1 MARAPSAAPAANAN
15 QTIGASSGVMCANMR
30 ATVARGAAHS
40 SGSFTATGR
49 VRRRGASLRP
59 VESPA
64 RSDGSRGLGDL
75 HRVLGPFA
83 GAAICVGVAVGAG
96 ILRSPAQIAAALPSE
111 PWIFA
116 VWLLG
121 AVVASLDVLILAEMA
136 ASVPRVGGLVAYVRL
151 SFGPFAAFLCGW
163 SMLLVTWPGSLA
175 AVAVVAGELL
185 HGGVAAI
192 GGDSSSI
199 AGRGIASVLIAACG
213 AVNLF
218 GLRTGARLEIVLF
231 VLKVGLL
238 GGLFAAAMLA
248 APAAAP
254 TRVAVVDGAAAMPAT
269 WPLLLAAVGGA
280 MTNVIFSYDGY
291 ADAVYVAGE
300 TRDPGRALPRA
311 LFTSLLTITALYLLV
326 NASFVRVLGVQGL
339 AHAEFA
345 ALDVVRIAFG
355 SAGVVVLTAAA
366 FLVLLGA
373 VNAYFLTGP
382 RIARLLAEEGLA
394 MPVLGRLGADGSAV
408 AATILQ
414 TLLAIAFALT
424 NSYDRLL
431 SVTVPIMVTTTSLVA
446 LGLLVQRRRAPGR
459 ERPFRVPAAPVVVG
473 LQVLLGGAMLTGF
486 VQHDPWAVA
495 IDAVALLAGAGVYHF
510 TRRRMD

>member
-1 MARAPSAAPAANAN
+1 
-15 QTIGASSGVMCANMR
+15 MR
-30 ATVARGAAHS
+30 R
-40 SGSFTATGR
+40 
-49 VRRRGASLRP
+49 

-64 RSDGSRGLGDL
+64 RSDSSHGLGEL

-96 ILRSPAQIAAALPSE
+96 ILRSPAEIAAALPSE

-192 GGDSSSI
+192 GGDGSSI
-199 AGRGIASVLIAACG
+199 AGRGIAAALIAACG
-213 AVNLF
+213 VVNLF
-218 GLRTGARLEIVLF
+218 GLRVGARFEVALF
-231 VLKVGLL
+231 VLKVALL
-238 GGLFAAAMLA
+238 GGLFAAAMVA
-248 APAAAP
+248 APAAVP
-254 TRVAVVDGAAAMPAT
+254 TRVGAVEGAAVMPAT
-269 WPLLLAAVGGA
+269 WLALLAAIGGA
-280 MTNVIFSYDGY
+280 MTNVVFSYDGY

-300 TRDPGRALPRA
+300 TKDPGRALPRA

-345 ALDVVRIAFG
+345 ALDLVQAAFG
-355 SAGVVVLTAAA
+355 GAGVVVLTAAA
-366 FLVLLGA
+366 FVVLLGA

-394 MPVLGRLGADGSAV
+394 MPVLGRVGGDGSAV
-408 AATILQ
+408 AATVLQ

-446 LGLLVQRRRAPGR
+446 IGLLVQRRRAPGR
-459 ERPFRVPAAPVVVG
+459 ARPFRVPVAPVVVG
-473 LQVLLGGAMLTGF
+473 LQVLIGVAMLAGF

-495 IDAVALLAGAGVYHF
+495 IDAGALLAGAGVYRF
-510 TRRRMD
+510 ARRAQR